1 MYLLIHETHVELL
14 YINKLGVEHEVLTI
28 HLLLLSKTYPLLHT
42 KQLDYMF
49 ISHA

>member
-14 YINKLGVEHEVLTI
+14 YINKLGSEHKVLKI

-42 KQLDYMF
+42 KQVVELR
-49 ISHA
+49 SHA